1 MNVAKSFLSEE
12 SNLKK
17 LKPCVEVLDYICK
30 KTTTNIDGSSGIELN
45 PTAIAEVFY
54 KKKYI
59 ELQKQFETKTEN
71 MDRGSDDYKKL
82 KGSFARKKKLAMQVI
97 SRKCIT
103 LVDLKLICEN
113 ENPGLGSDKRNTY
126 YYPTP
131 LGSEVNN
138 LINAKGFP
146 IIDRVDKKSVQDMI
160 SDKESQ
166 QEIKNVQ
173 HSIKLRELINH
184 IGVEFPMV
192 QKFGIHTVR
201 NGTSIIEYHGEQFNF
216 EIEQPEL
223 YDDFFNIHLSVDKR
237 LFKKIA
243 VFKHQSNEFW
253 INKREIFEEMELDL
267 NKYFHSEI
275 SESRDFQPLD
285 EKILDWIYLGATYL
299 ARNKKGAFKEY
310 FTNVNLKTRI
320 IYGDWFGQKKNNDV
334 FSSKDVLEYSV
345 GSYSFLRASILDD
358 ENYKSH
364 LEKKLGDYMKNLPH
378 WRYYK
383 DLNKNIELLQV
394 MFALR
399 KEIITILKKESLK
412 THFPGKCKF
421 IK

>member
-1 MNVAKSFLSEE
+1 MNDAESFLDEE
-12 SNLKK
+12 FNLKT

-30 KTTTNIDGSSGIELN
+30 KTTTNIGGSSRIGLN
-45 PTAIAEVFY
+45 PTAIAETFY
-54 KKKYI
+54 RNKHD
-59 ELQKQFETKTEN
+59 ELQKQFETATEHLYKGTTKYKELEKT
-71 MDRGSDDYKKL
+71 L
-82 KGSFARKKKLAMQVI
+82 TRKKKLPMQVI

-146 IIDRVDKKSVQDMI
+146 IIDRADKKSVQDTI

-173 HSIKLRELINH
+173 HSIKLRELIKR
-184 IGVEFPMV
+184 IGEEFPRV
-192 QKFGIHTVR
+192 KKFGIYNIQNETFK
-201 NGTSIIEYHGEQFNF
+201 IEYHGEQFNI
-216 EIEQPEL
+216 EIELPEL
-223 YDDFFNIHLSVDKR
+223 YDDFFNNHLSVNKR
-237 LFKKIA
+237 LPKKIA
-243 VFKHQSNEFW
+243 VFKLKSNEFW
-253 INKREIFEEMELDL
+253 INKRELFEEMELDL

-275 SESRDFQPLD
+275 SESTFIIPLD

-320 IYGDWFGQKKNNDV
+320 IYGDWLSQKKNNDLSPGIDI
-334 FSSKDVLEYSV
+334 FEYYV

-378 WRYYK
+378 RRYYK
-383 DLNKNIELLQV
+383 DLIKNIELLQV

-399 KEIITILKKESLK
+399 NEIIIILKKEFLK

-421 IK
+421 IE